1 MLSKFFILRP
11 KFAFVISIFL
21 TLIGLIAI
29 KTMPIAEY
37 PSVTPPQVRVV
48 ATMPGASAQTVKEV
62 IGTPIEQ
69 EINGV
74 DGMVYMQ
81 SRSTNDGR
89 YFLNITFD
97 NATDSDMA
105 MVNVS
110 NRVAAAENMLPFDV
124 RARGIN
130 IRKATPDDLIAIAFY
145 SEDQSM
151 SELELNSWVEANFM
165 ERIARIPGLATTNL
179 IGATYG
185 MRIWLDIDKMTSLGV
200 TTAEV
205 KSAITEQN
213 TVIPAGRIGQG
224 PSRENTA
231 LQFNLIT
238 QGRLSS
244 TEEFSDIMI
253 RTLPD
258 GNHVF
263 LGDVAR
269 IEIGSQFYDAYAT
282 YLGSEAALVTTQAN
296 PDANALETG
305 ADLKAVL
312 DEIEPLMPHGMKVA
326 IPYDTT
332 LAVDASIKSIVET
345 LFVAVGL
352 VVAVTYLFLGNIRA
366 TLAPVVAIPV
376 SLIGT
381 FAFMQIGGFS
391 INTVTLFGLVLA
403 IGIVVDNAILV
414 VENVER
420 LLEENAHFSASD
432 ATIQAM
438 KEVTGP
444 IIASTLVM
452 LAVFIP
458 VALLPGI
465 TGLMFAQF
473 SITICI
479 ALVLSAVNAL
489 TLSPAICAM
498 VMKRNTQH
506 AKWFIAFNRLF
517 EKVTV
522 GYGKI
527 VTVLVRKTLVLSVT
541 FGLGIAAIV
550 AMNDKLPTAFV
561 PAEDKG
567 VLALAIFLPDNASKE
582 RTHNLLSQA
591 QEILNNDPAIDD
603 YAAAIG
609 FNALTGGVASN
620 AATMFINLK
629 HWDDRLQLDGDHSQ
643 AAVVQRLNQ
652 QLYQLDGAISIAM
665 GLPPI
670 PGLGVG
676 DAMEFM
682 LQDTA
687 GRSAQELAQ
696 MTYALVAAANQA
708 PEISNAMTTY
718 RANVPH
724 YNVDIDRQKA
734 RELGASI
741 SGINDALATHLAS
754 AYVNDFAL
762 NGRSYRVFVQAEG
775 LQRNDVEDVLRIHV
789 PSANG
794 QQVPLSAVAT
804 IEPWLEPDLVT
815 SYNMLIA
822 ARIQLSP
829 AEGFSSGEAIAAM
842 ERVANEVLELGYDY
856 EWTSMAYQ
864 EKLSGNTAQIAL
876 LLALVFIYLFLV
888 AQYES
893 WALPAAIIIV
903 APTAALGSFAALLIG
918 GQAFSIYGQ
927 IGLILLISLAAK
939 NAILMVEFSKIKRE
953 VEGLSI
959 EDAAIQG
966 GKMRFRAVN
975 MTSWSFIL
983 GILPL
988 VFAQGAGAVSQNTT
1002 GLALLGG
1009 MVMVLCMGSIM
1020 TPGFYAVFQ
1029 RLREKFKTPAT
1040 SPDK

>member
-1 MLSKFFILRP
+1 MLSRFFILRP

-21 TLIGLIAI
+21 TLVGLIAI
-29 KTMPIAEY
+29 KAMPIAEY

-48 ATMPGASAQTVKEV
+48 ANMPGASAETVKEV
-62 IGTPIEQ
+62 IGNPIEQ
-69 EINGV
+69 EVNGV
-74 DGMVYMQ
+74 DGMIYMQ

-89 YFLNITFD
+89 YFLNITFE
-97 NATDSDMA
+97 NGVDSDMA

-124 RARGIN
+124 RAHGIN
-130 IRKATPDDLIAIAFY
+130 IRKATPDDLLAIAFY
-145 SEDQSM
+145 SDDQTL
-151 SELELNSWVEANFM
+151 SELELNSWVEANFL

-185 MRIWLDIDKMTSLGV
+185 MRVWLDIDKMASLGV
-200 TTAEV
+200 TTGDV
-205 KSAITEQN
+205 KNAILEQN
-213 TVIPAGRIGQG
+213 SVIPAGRIGQG
-224 PSRENTA
+224 PSKENTA

-238 QGRLSS
+238 QGRFSS
-244 TEEFSDIMI
+244 TEEFADIMV
-253 RTLPD
+253 RSLAD
-258 GNHVF
+258 GNHVY
-263 LGDVAR
+263 LGDIAR
-269 IEIGSQFYDAYAT
+269 IELGSQFYDAYAT
-282 YLGSEAALVTTQAN
+282 YLGEEAALVTMQAD

-305 ADLKAVL
+305 AALKATL
-312 DEIEPLMPHGMKVA
+312 AEIEPLMPEGMKVA

-332 LAVDASIKSIVET
+332 QAVEASIQGIVET
-345 LFVAVGL
+345 LFVAVAL

-381 FAFMQIGGFS
+381 FAFMQLGGFS
-391 INTVTLFGLVLA
+391 INTVTLFGLVLS

-420 LLEENAHFSASD
+420 LLKEHPQMSSRD

-444 IIASTLVM
+444 IVASTLVM

-458 VALLPGI
+458 VAMLPGI

-479 ALVLSAVNAL
+479 ALVLSAINAL

-498 VMKRNTQH
+498 VMKRNTSP
-506 AKWFIAFNRLF
+506 AKWFVAFNRF
-517 EKVTV
+517 FDKVTQ
-522 GYGKI
+522 GYGKVVAI
-527 VTVLVRKTLVLSVT
+527 MVRKSAVLAIT
-541 FGLGIAAIV
+541 FVLGIAAIV

-567 VLALAIFLPDNASKE
+567 VLALAMFLPDNASKE
-582 RTHNLLSQA
+582 RTYTLLKKA
-591 QEILNNDPAIDD
+591 EEILNHDPAVQD

-609 FNALTGGVASN
+609 FNALTGGMSSN

-629 HWDDRLQLDGDHSQ
+629 HWDERLALDGEHSQ

-652 QLYQLDGAISIAM
+652 QLHQVDKAVSIAM

-676 DAMEFM
+676 DALEFM
-682 LQDTA
+682 LQDPA
-687 GRSAQELAQ
+687 GRSAQELAE
-696 MTYALVAAANQA
+696 MTYALVEAANNA

-724 YNVDIDRQKA
+724 YNVEIDRERA

-741 SGINDALATHLAS
+741 AGINDALATNLAS
-754 AYVNDFAL
+754 SYVNDFAL

-775 LQRNDVEDVLRIHV
+775 KLRNDIEDVLRIHV
-789 PSANG
+789 PSENG
-794 QQVPLSAVAT
+794 QQVPLSAVAK
-804 IEPWLEPDLVT
+804 IEPTLEPDLVT
-815 SYNMLIA
+815 SYNMFTSS
-822 ARIQLSP
+822 RIQLNP
-829 AEGFSSGEAIAAM
+829 APGYSSGEAIAAM
-842 ERVANEVLELGYDY
+842 ERVASDMLARGYDY

-903 APTAALGSFAALLIG
+903 APTAAVGSFAALLAG

-939 NAILMVEFSKIKRE
+939 NAILMIEFSKIKRDS
-953 VEGLSI
+953 LY
-959 EDAAIQG
+959 
-966 GKMRFRAVN
+966 
-975 MTSWSFIL
+975 L
-983 GILPL
+983 GE
-988 VFAQGAGAVSQNTT
+988 
-1002 GLALLGG
+1002 
-1009 MVMVLCMGSIM
+1009 C
-1020 TPGFYAVFQ
+1020 
-1029 RLREKFKTPAT
+1029 
-1040 SPDK
+1040 